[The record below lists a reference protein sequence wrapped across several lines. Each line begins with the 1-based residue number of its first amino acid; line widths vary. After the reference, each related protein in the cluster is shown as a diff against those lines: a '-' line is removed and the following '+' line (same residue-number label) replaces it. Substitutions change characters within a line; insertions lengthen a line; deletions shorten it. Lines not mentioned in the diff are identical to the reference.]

1 MSAITDEMWYFWT
14 EFKKIEPTVELGGIY
29 ANKPGY
35 HNTRA
40 GNSSS
45 NYSVVLPEDKLG
57 PSDKAAAIDLTFPN
71 AQAGNYS
78 TIAKYSSRLLKSGQ
92 DLNDNRG
99 NYLREFYGN
108 ADFDNSVEGWDFYYV
123 RPASSDTSHLWHIHI
138 SFLRK
143 FVTSRTAMDSV
154 LSILRGDPVPQP
166 QEEEDMTPAQQYT
179 LHVINYRVDA
189 IIAGRPTYS
198 VPAFT
203 ASDGSKFPSLT
214 GGNGTIA
221 GIADL
226 KAELE
231 EVKAALAALALPA
244 TVPAVI
250 DYAALAKAVND
261 DAAARMASR

>member
-1 MSAITDEMWYFWT
+1 MSAITEEMWYFWT

-29 ANKPGY
+29 ADKPGY

-40 GNSSS
+40 GNSST

-71 AQAGNYS
+71 AQSGNYS

-92 DLNDNRG
+92 DPNDNRG

-123 RPASSDTSHLWHIHI
+123 RSATSDTSHLWHIHI

-143 FVTSRTAMDSV
+143 YVTSLTAMDSV
-154 LSILRGDPVPQP
+154 LSILRGDPAQ
-166 QEEEDMTPAQQYT
+166 QQEEDMDLSDIVHLNTNGG
-179 LHVINYRVDA
+179 VNYSS
-189 IIAGRPTYS
+189 PTTTVEGVLSSTNLYVLLARNQAS
-198 VPAFT
+198 AAF
-203 ASDGSKFPSLT
+203 AE
-214 GGNGTIA
+214 
-221 GIADL
+221 L

-231 EVKAALAALALPA
+231 EVKAALAALTLP
-244 TVPAVI
+244 TPVPGTI